1 MTTQKIFQ
9 VTGDNKMN
17 CGGCESSVKMALSKL
32 SGVVAVEASHQTQ
45 RINLT
50 YEPEKL
56 EVAQIEQE
64 LDWLGYQVAE
74 AEAD

>member
-1 MTTQKIFQ
+1 MTTKKTFQ
-9 VTGDNKMN
+9 VMGEQKMN

-32 SGVVAVEASHQTQ
+32 SGVTAVEASHQTQ
-45 RINLT
+45 LINLT

-64 LDWLGYQVAE
+64 LNWLGYEVTIVE
-74 AEAD
+74 V